1 MLYIFM
7 ALYAEAVP
15 FIAQMK
21 LKRVNDSGKFVL
33 YQDEAGEA
41 ILAVTGPGKVEAAVA
56 VSYVCAKYGTDES
69 TFILNIG
76 SAAGAPNC
84 SDEHVQS
91 AERSELIGQW
101 FIGNQLVDGDT
112 KRTYYPDILYRHP
125 FAEEGIET
133 VSIVR
138 RPDEMKQMIRMDAS
152 VNGGQKR
159 GSSLK
164 IRLCDMEAVGVYQA
178 AVRFVG
184 QH

>member
-15 FIAQMK
+15 FIAKMK

-91 AERSELIGQW
+91 AERSDRAMVYWKSIGGW
-101 FIGNQLVDGDT
+101 RYKTYILSGYFISSPICRRGN
-112 KRTYYPDILYRHP
+112 
-125 FAEEGIET
+125 
-133 VSIVR
+133 
-138 RPDEMKQMIRMDAS
+138 
-152 VNGGQKR
+152 
-159 GSSLK
+159 
-164 IRLCDMEAVGVYQA
+164 
-178 AVRFVG
+178 
-184 QH
+184 

>member
-1 MLYIFM
+1 M

-56 VSYVCAKYGTDES
+56 VSYVGANYGT
-69 TFILNIG
+69 
-76 SAAGAPNC
+76 AGAPNC

-112 KRTYYPDILYRHP
+112 KRTYYPDI
-125 FAEEGIET
+125 
-133 VSIVR
+133 
-138 RPDEMKQMIRMDAS
+138 
-152 VNGGQKR
+152 
-159 GSSLK
+159 
-164 IRLCDMEAVGVYQA
+164 
-178 AVRFVG
+178 
-184 QH
+184 

>member
-1 MLYIFM
+1 MYLFSS
-7 ALYAEAVP
+7 
-15 FIAQMK
+15 FIENEQQ
-21 LKRVNDSGKFVL
+21 NFVL
-33 YQDEAGEA
+33 DKC
-41 ILAVTGPGKVEAAVA
+41 IVMFCT
-56 VSYVCAKYGTDES
+56 KYGTDES

-164 IRLCDMEAVGVYQA
+164 RGLVRYGGHGCRQRHRHVAGVPEAYL
-178 AVRFVG
+178 
-184 QH
+184 

>member
-91 AERSELIGQW
+91 AERSQ
-101 FIGNQLVDGDT
+101 
-112 KRTYYPDILYRHP
+112 
-125 FAEEGIET
+125 
-133 VSIVR
+133 
-138 RPDEMKQMIRMDAS
+138 
-152 VNGGQKR
+152 
-159 GSSLK
+159 
-164 IRLCDMEAVGVYQA
+164 
-178 AVRFVG
+178 
-184 QH
+184 